1 MPHISSKKL
10 DKFFVEKLFK
20 KFITVLGRA
29 QNKNSL
35 SLVMKELLTNTEKI
49 MLAKRLSIVLMLAN
63 NLPQNKIVDILGVSP
78 STVAKLSLY
87 LEIGKYDTILMIS
100 KKEKA
105 DLEKL
110 IWNILTVG
118 GIMPPKVGRKYW
130 RKYKNN

>member
-10 DKFFVEKLFK
+10 DKSFVEKLFK

-35 SLVMKELLTNTEKI
+35 SLVMKELLTKTEKI
-49 MLAKRLSIVLMLAN
+49 MFVKRLSIILMLAN
-63 NLPQNKIVDILGVSP
+63 SLPQHKIVDILGVSP
-78 STVAKLSLY
+78 STVAKISLH
-87 LEIGKYDTILMIS
+87 LEIGKYDNILKVS
-100 KKEKA
+100 EKEKV

-118 GIMPPKVGRKYW
+118 GIMPPKVGKKYW
-130 RKYKNN
+130 RRI